1 MATECCTQ
9 NCYMSINGIVK
20 NKTECNMMCQV
31 TSDDSVFIPFDFNPD
46 RLAVSDFLSSKFR
59 VDTLFVIQ

>member
-1 MATECCTQ
+1 M
-9 NCYMSINGIVK
+9 MINEIIK
-20 NKTECNMMCQV
+20 NETKFNMMCHM
-31 TSDDSVFIPFDFNPD
+31 TNDSSVLITFDFKPD